1 MILMVTKFGVAVG
14 RVTGSRYLE
23 SLNCDERVI
32 FEGLI
37 ETLLF
42 SWKILILVSGYW

>member
-23 SLNCDERVI
+23 SLNFDERVI

-37 ETLLF
+37 EW
-42 SWKILILVSGYW
+42 SRPCYLVGRFWF